1 MAKTNNEGQDRRR
14 KNGDEHQNHV
24 HSYLETWL
32 ERTGLDSSFVVENKG
47 KKYFVACGGNRKSKP
62 DLVFKSTATGSPV
75 AAVGCKASL
84 KDRRGQDYWSAEGWK
99 MRYPGTLWFEV
110 LRSEDPLE
118 TNPEKIERG
127 YDNHK
132 LESAGMWDFVA
143 STMVLKMMERLTDG
157 LEAYLRAV
165 MSQEKQTAKDTP
177 ADMAAMAQ
185 SA

>member
-1 MAKTNNEGQDRRR
+1 M
-14 KNGDEHQNHV
+14 
-24 HSYLETWL
+24 
-32 ERTGLDSSFVVENKG
+32 
-47 KKYFVACGGNRKSKP
+47 
-62 DLVFKSTATGSPV
+62 
-75 AAVGCKASL
+75 
-84 KDRRGQDYWSAEGWK
+84 
-99 MRYPGTLWFEV
+99 
-110 LRSEDPLE
+110 E

>member
-99 MRYPGTLWFEV
+99 MRYPGYPVVRGSQVRGPLGNQP
-110 LRSEDPLE
+110 RED
-118 TNPEKIERG
+118 R
-127 YDNHK
+127 
-132 LESAGMWDFVA
+132 AGV
-143 STMVLKMMERLTDG
+143 
-157 LEAYLRAV
+157 
-165 MSQEKQTAKDTP
+165 
-177 ADMAAMAQ
+177 
-185 SA
+185 